1 MISEKSIIKNKKREK
16 YYSNNNNTIFQIA
29 PFTAS
34 IIGILTTILL
44 CNFLKSIIQ

>member
-1 MISEKSIIKNKKREK
+1 MTSEKSIIKNKKREK
-16 YYSNNNNTIFQIA
+16 YYNNNKILFQIA

>member
-1 MISEKSIIKNKKREK
+1 MVIEKSIIKNVKREK
-16 YYSNNNNTIFQIA
+16 FYNNNKFIFQIA

-34 IIGILTTILL
+34 IIGILTTIFL